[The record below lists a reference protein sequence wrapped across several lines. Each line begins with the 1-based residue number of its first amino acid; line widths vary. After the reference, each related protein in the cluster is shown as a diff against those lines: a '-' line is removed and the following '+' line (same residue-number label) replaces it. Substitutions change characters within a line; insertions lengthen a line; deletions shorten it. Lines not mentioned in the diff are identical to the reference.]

1 MQTSLFSLTQ
11 LLIFYSFKRTSYRL
25 FKLFKKANLYFIL
38 CRNKKI
44 SIIEI
49 ILLKLKIME
58 KANRNDDVLHWVTLS
73 AILDYLIEEYGF
85 EELGELI
92 RINCFI
98 SNPSKQSA
106 LKFLRKTEWARLQV
120 QGLYVRTVKE
130 KRW

>member
-1 MQTSLFSLTQ
+1 
-11 LLIFYSFKRTSYRL
+11 
-25 FKLFKKANLYFIL
+25 
-38 CRNKKI
+38 
-44 SIIEI
+44 
-49 ILLKLKIME
+49 ME
-58 KANRNDDVLHWVTLS
+58 KANRNDDVLHGVTLS

-92 RINCFI
+92 RINCFV